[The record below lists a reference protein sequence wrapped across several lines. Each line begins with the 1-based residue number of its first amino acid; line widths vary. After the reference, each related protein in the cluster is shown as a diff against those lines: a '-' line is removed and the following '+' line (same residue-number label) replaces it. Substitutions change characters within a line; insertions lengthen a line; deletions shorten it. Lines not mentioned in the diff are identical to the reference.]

1 MTHTFVKTVEALE
14 FCLQKSHL
22 HGWRCRD
29 ALGVSGASA
38 AAVVQEVPAA
48 GPARCLLGTV
58 ELEELSGPQWG
69 NGPNTGSGSH
79 RLGHPQPTR

>member
-1 MTHTFVKTVEALE
+1 MTHTFVNTVEALE

-38 AAVVQEVPAA
+38 AAVVQEVPAP